1 MAEASSI
8 TESSGDIPAPA
19 SADRDPVV
27 AALRAELGATAV
39 LTGADAHGRS
49 AGIWRSDT
57 VQAKAIVRP
66 GSTEEVAAVMRI
78 CHAHDQAVVAH
89 GGLTGLV
96 ASGITSPDEIALS
109 LERMTA
115 IEEVHELDRT
125 MVVQSGAVLQVVQET
140 AEEHGLMFPLDL
152 GARGSCTI
160 GGNLSTNAGGNR
172 VVRYGMARDM
182 VLGLEVVLA
191 DGTVLS
197 SMNRMLKNN
206 AGFDLKQL
214 FVGTEGSLGIIT
226 RAVLRLREAPDKR
239 ATMFVG
245 VESFDKLGRFLKQ
258 FDAAT
263 GGTLSAFEVMWNNF
277 YTLVTT
283 QPATQ
288 QPPLGQELP
297 YYVLVETIGSDNTA
311 AEEALSQALEAGLI
325 ADAVL
330 AQNEAQRQNLWAMR
344 DDVEQC
350 FRYAPV
356 YTFDVSLRLS
366 CMEDYVNQVNE
377 KLADAFP
384 QAEVRNFT
392 FGHLG
397 DGNLHFLV
405 SVGTDVEETV
415 AVREDVERCVYE
427 PLAAIEGSI
436 SGEHGIGL
444 EKKPWL
450 SISRTPVEV
459 ALMRQLKTSL
469 DPKGLLNRGKIF
481 DV

>member
-1 MAEASSI
+1 MAEPEI
-8 TESSGDIPAPA
+8 THISDQ
-19 SADRDPVV
+19 ADADQVV
-27 AALRAELGATAV
+27 IALRAELGDSAV
-39 LTGADAHGRS
+39 LTGTDAHGRA

-66 GSTEEVAAVMRI
+66 QSTDEVSTVMRL
-78 CHAHDQAVVAH
+78 CHAHNQQIVAH

-96 ASGITSPDEIALS
+96 ASGLTTGDEIALS

-125 MVVQSGAVLQVVQET
+125 MVVQAGAVLQVVQET
-140 AEEHGLMFPLDL
+140 AEQHGLMFPLDL

-197 SMNRMLKNN
+197 SMNRMIKNN

-214 FVGTEGSLGIIT
+214 FVGTEGSLGVIT

-245 VESFDKLGRFLKQ
+245 VESFDKLGKFLKQ

-277 YTLVTT
+277 YALVTSE
-283 QPATQ
+283 PANQ
-288 QPPLGQELP
+288 QPPLSQAYP
-297 YYVLVETIGSDNTA
+297 YYVLVETIGSDNSA
-311 AEEALSQALEAGLI
+311 AEVALAEALEQELI
-325 ADAVL
+325 VDAVL

-366 CMEDYVNQVNE
+366 CMEDYVGAVNAGLGE
-377 KLADAFP
+377 TFP
-384 QAEVRNFT
+384 GKDVRNFT

-405 SVGTDVEETV
+405 SVGTDVEETD
-415 AVREDVERCVYE
+415 AVREGVERCVYE

-459 ALMRQLKTSL
+459 ALMRQLKSSL